1 MVHVRRTDCA
11 WEDGCVV
18 KDLVQVVL
26 NVHIFAK
33 EWKEWVMQL

>member
-1 MVHVRRTDCA
+1 MGRWMCCQRY
-11 WEDGCVV
+11 
-18 KDLVQVVL
+18 LVQVVL